1 MIKDAVFAAL
11 ELSEHRRTQRRA
23 FLKNAATSS
32 LAVGG
37 LSLLTA
43 CDDDDGNVV
52 SPAPSPTPT
61 PTPGVA
67 YTDGDLLN
75 YALNL
80 EYLEA
85 QYYSIAALGRF
96 LPETSLSGSVGTR
109 GAVTGGRKVT
119 FEDRGIASIAREIAL
134 DEIAHVELLRAA
146 IGSTAIAQPALN
158 IDGGATGAFTAAAR
172 AAGIVGATETFDP
185 YASEN
190 NFLLGAYIFEDV
202 GVTAYKGAARLLV
215 SLDILETAAGILA
228 AESYH
233 AALIRTGLY
242 ARGRMTPSL
251 RTGTNAISDARDRLD
266 GSSDI
271 DQGTVTQ
278 LSGGGT
284 TANIVP
290 SDANG
295 VAFGRTPEQTHN
307 IAYLRATA
315 GVGGGFFPA
324 GTNNRVESL
333 RVSGANG

>member
-1 MIKDAVFAAL
+1 MIKDAVYAAL
-11 ELSEHRRTQRRA
+11 ELSELRRNQRRA
-23 FLKNAATSS
+23 FLKTAATSS
-32 LAVGG
+32 LAVGS
-37 LSLLTA
+37 LSLLAA
-43 CDDDDGNVV
+43 CDDDEDGSVV
-52 SPAPSPTPT
+52 SPSPTPT

-85 QYYSIAALGRF
+85 QYYSIAVLGRA
-96 LPETSLSGSVGTR
+96 LPESSLSGTVGTR

-119 FEDRGIASIAREIAL
+119 FQDRGIGAIAREIAL

-146 IGSTAIAQPALN
+146 IGSTVIAQPALN

-172 AAGIVGATETFDP
+172 AARIIGANETFDP
-185 YASEN
+185 YANED
-190 NFLLGAYIFEDV
+190 NFLLGAFIFEDV

-215 SLDILETAAGILA
+215 NLDILETAAGLLA

-233 AALIRTGLY
+233 AALVRTGLY
-242 ARGRMTPSL
+242 ARGRTTPSF
-251 RTGTNAISDARDRLD
+251 RTSTNAISDARDSLD
-266 GSSDI
+266 GASDI
-271 DQGTVTQ
+271 DQGTLTQ

-290 SDANG
+290 SNGDG

-315 GVGGGFFPA
+315 GIGGGFFPA